1 MGEKHFVL
9 TKWVWLFYLFDA
21 QLSTHKHLSIAT
33 KPRGK
38 KELPFVSVGIYGFE
52 HAVSFCIRLVL
63 PYASASGQPGPHLAH
78 AEKSATDDSWLALS
92 S

>member
-9 TKWVWLFYLFDA
+9 PKWVWLSYSFDA
-21 QLSTHKHLSIAT
+21 QLSTHKHLPDAA

-52 HAVSFCIRLVL
+52 QAVSFCIKLVL
-63 PYASASGQPGPHLAH
+63 HYAPALGQPGPHLAH
-78 AEKSATDDSWLALS
+78 AEKSCNR
-92 S
+92 